1 MRIGAGPTGRQG
13 EDAVTHLLMIG
24 AATVALVAAAPA
36 LAQDAG
42 TAGAAAGRNAPA
54 PNAATQPD
62 SAASTAADTPGD
74 IIVTAQKRSER
85 LQQVPIAVS
94 VLSGDAI
101 TAKGG
106 TNLESAQYLVP
117 TLNFRKSGTAINQS
131 LFLRGVGTST
141 FSIAGE
147 PSISTVV
154 DGVVYS
160 RAGEAFSD
168 LIDIDRIE
176 VLRGPQGTLFGKNTS
191 AGVINIVTKRPGDHL
206 GGFLEGGYFTNG
218 NEYRVRGA
226 VDLPLADWIR
236 TRFTGFY
243 GHYQGNIRN
252 LTQGGARVNGYEHYG
267 VRGVLVA
274 TPTPDITFTLIGD
287 YRRSNDNC
295 CAEVIGT
302 PAATSA
308 SGNPNLAL
316 PPALGDRTRL
326 DNQNL
331 VTAAKEKSYG
341 VSGQLDWTLGTQT
354 VTYIGSYRIYDNREI
369 RDGDF
374 LDRAYVGYNQLHDDG
389 PQVSNTLTQ
398 ELRLT
403 SPAAQFFSYV
413 VGAYYS
419 RAYTERVFSRSD
431 IVCTGGVVSAA
442 TLTPCGSA
450 GTVTTTPQGTADF
463 GSVFKNLAFFGQ
475 GTANLTARLR
485 LIGGVRY
492 TTDQLNV
499 FHKRVT
505 SLTGPG
511 INPNFDQGVFNRYTV
526 LVAQG
531 VLPTTAQTAAATASN
546 GVPFT
551 TKTTNSNW
559 SGKGGVQFDLLPQST
574 VYATYSR
581 GYKGPAFNIFY
592 NLTATG
598 TNVIQPETADSYE
611 AGIKNTLL
619 GGKLVLNLAGYYAK
633 YHNFQANNPDV
644 VAGVLV
650 TRFTNAGEISTRG
663 VELDALYQPVRD
675 LTFNGGFAYTDARI
689 DQFRV
694 PTNGVVTG
702 VVPNGTRLPYAPRYK
717 GSLSGDYRLRTGG
730 RIDVTVGAQGSYQ
743 SSQISQ
749 LDASQAIRDA
759 TTIHSYALVDLSAG
773 LVEAADRFRVSFQV
787 KNVFNEHFASAI
799 TSGGPGGSYRYLI
812 PREAD
817 RYYGVTA
824 RVGF

>member
-1 MRIGAGPTGRQG
+1 MKQG
-13 EDAVTHLLMIG
+13 LMIG
-24 AATVALVAAAPA
+24 VAVLAMAAAAPA
-36 LAQDAG
+36 VAQDAG
-42 TAGAAAGRNAPA
+42 TAGTAAGQNAPPA
-54 PNAATQPD
+54 SDGNAASLPD
-62 SAASTAADTPGD
+62 SSASTAADTPGD
-74 IIVTAQKRSER
+74 IVVTAQKRSER
-85 LQQVPIAVS
+85 LQAVPVAVS

-101 TAKGG
+101 AAKGG

-147 PSISTVV
+147 PSISTIV

-176 VLRGPQGTLFGKNTS
+176 VLRGPQGTLFGKNAS
-191 AGVINIVTKRPGDHL
+191 AGVINIVTKRPGSDF
-206 GGFLEGGYFTNG
+206 GGFVEGGYFTNG
-218 NEYRVRGA
+218 DEYRVRGA
-226 VDLPLADWIR
+226 IDVPVADWIK
-236 TRFTGFY
+236 TRITGFY
-243 GHYQGNIRN
+243 GHYNGNIRN
-252 LTQGGARVNGYEHYG
+252 LAQGGARENGYEHYG
-267 VRGVLVA
+267 VRGVAVV
-274 TPTPDITFTLIGD
+274 TPSPDITFTLIGD
-287 YRRSNDNC
+287 YRRAKDNC

-302 PAATSA
+302 AAAASA

-316 PPALGDRTRL
+316 PAERGDRTRL
-326 DNQNL
+326 DNENL
-331 VTAAKEKSYG
+331 ITATREKSYG

-354 VTYIGSYRIYDNREI
+354 ITYIGSYRIYDNEEI

-374 LDRAYVGYNQLHDDG
+374 LPQAYVGYNQLHDDG

-403 SPAAQFFSYV
+403 SPAHQLFSYV
-413 VGAYYS
+413 VGAFFS
-419 RAYTERVFSRSD
+419 RAYTARVFNRTD
-431 IVCTGGVVSAA
+431 IVCTGGAVSAT

-450 GTVTTTPQGTADF
+450 GTVTTVPSGTADF
-463 GSVFKNLAFFGQ
+463 GSVFKNLALFGQ
-475 GTANLTARLR
+475 GTLNLTGRLR

-492 TTDQLNV
+492 TTDQLDV
-499 FHKRVT
+499 FHRRAT
-505 SLTGPG
+505 SLAGPG
-511 INPNFDQGVFNRYTV
+511 INGNFDQGVFAGT
-526 LVAQG
+526 G
-531 VLPTTAQTAAATASN
+531 SN

-551 TKTTNSNW
+551 AKTTNTNW
-559 SGKGGVQFDLLPQST
+559 SGKGGVQFDLLSKST

-598 TNVIQPETADSYE
+598 TNVIQPETADSWE

-619 GGKLVLNLAGYYAK
+619 GGKLVVNIAGYYAK

-644 VAGVLV
+644 GAGVLV

-663 VELDALYQPVRD
+663 VELDALFRPVRD
-675 LTFNGGFAYTDARI
+675 LSFNGGFAYTDAHI
-689 DQFRV
+689 DQFKV
-694 PTNGVVTG
+694 PTNGSNTG
-702 VVPNGTRLPYAPRYK
+702 IVPSGTQLPYAPRYK
-717 GSLSGDYRLRTGG
+717 GSLSRDYRIRTGG
-730 RIDVTVGAQGSYQ
+730 RIDFTVGSQASVQ

-759 TTIHSYALVDLSAG
+759 TTIHPYALVDLSAG
-773 LVEAADRFRVSFQV
+773 LVEASDRFRVTFQV
-787 KNVFNEHFASAI
+787 KNVFDEHFAAAI
-799 TSGGPGGSYRYLI
+799 TSGGPGGAYRYII

>member
-1 MRIGAGPTGRQG
+1 
-13 EDAVTHLLMIG
+13 
-24 AATVALVAAAPA
+24 
-36 LAQDAG
+36 
-42 TAGAAAGRNAPA
+42 
-54 PNAATQPD
+54 
-62 SAASTAADTPGD
+62 
-74 IIVTAQKRSER
+74 TAQKRSER
-85 LQQVPIAVS
+85 LQEVPVAVS
-94 VLSGDAI
+94 VISGDAI
-101 TAKGG
+101 SAKGG
-106 TNLESAQYLVP
+106 TNIESAQYLVP

-168 LIDIDRIE
+168 LIDVDRIE

-191 AGVINIVTKRPGDHL
+191 AGVINIITKRPSDHF
-206 GGFLEGGYFTNG
+206 GGFLEGGYFTNT

-226 VDLPLADWIR
+226 VDVPLNDWIK
-236 TRFTGFY
+236 TRVTGFY
-243 GHYQGNIRN
+243 GHYDGNIIN
-252 LTQGGARVNGYEHYG
+252 LAQGGKRENGYQHYG

-287 YRRSNDNC
+287 YRRAKDNC

-302 PAATSA
+302 PAATSL

-316 PPALGDRTRL
+316 PPEVGDRTRF

-331 VTAAKEKSYG
+331 VTAAREKSYG

-354 VTYIGSYRIYDNREI
+354 ITYIGSYRIYDNEEI

-374 LDRAYVGYNQLHDDG
+374 LPTAYVGYNQLHDDG

-403 SPAAQFFSYV
+403 SPAKQFFSYV
-413 VGAYYS
+413 VGAYFS
-419 RAYTERVFSRSD
+419 RAYTERVFNRTD
-431 IVCTGGVVSAA
+431 VVCTGGLTSAT
-442 TLTPCGSA
+442 TLTPCGSI
-450 GTVTTTPQGTADF
+450 GTVTTVPSGTADF

-475 GTANLTARLR
+475 GTLNLTSRLR

-505 SLTGPG
+505 TLAGPG
-511 INPNFDQGVFNRYTV
+511 INGNFDQGVFDRYNV

-531 VLPTTAQTAAATASN
+531 VSPTVAQTSAVAASN

-551 TKTTNSNW
+551 TKTTNTNW
-559 SGKGGVQFDLLPQST
+559 SGKGGVQFDLVPQST

-581 GYKGPAFNIFY
+581 GYKGPAFNVFY

-619 GGKLVLNLAGYYAK
+619 DGRLVVNVAGYYAK

-663 VELDALYQPVRD
+663 AEVDALFQPVRD

-689 DQFRV
+689 DQFKV
-694 PTNGVVTG
+694 PTNGVNTG
-702 VVPNGTRLPYAPRYK
+702 VIPSGTRLAYAPKYK
-717 GSLSGDYRLRTGG
+717 GSLSSDYRLRTGG
-730 RIDVTVGAQGSYQ
+730 RIDFTVGAQGSYQ
-743 SSQISQ
+743 SRQISQ

-759 TTIHSYALVDLSAG
+759 TTIHGYALVDLSAG
-773 LVEAADRFRVSFQV
+773 VVEAADRFRLIFQV
-787 KNVFNEHFASAI
+787 KNAFDEHFASSI
-799 TSGGPGGSYRYLI
+799 TSGGPGNSYRYII